1 MIQYIDWMKYNTYH
15 IRLVKIRHKI
25 FIIMFIISDTI
36 KIFIRL
42 YLLNIKKKTK
52 NFMLAKMKFN

>member
-1 MIQYIDWMKYNTYH
+1 MKYNNTYH

-25 FIIMFIISDTI
+25 FIIMFIIFDTI

-42 YLLNIKKKTK
+42 YLLNIKKKNK